1 MELHYARLLFTFTLT
16 SDLPDPHAFFVVRA
30 EFESAFR
37 SSLACRRSDCAGCV
51 PAAPCPFPA
60 TFGQQIAEDPEA
72 VRRHQKPPLPFI
84 FQFPVLPPSPNR
96 GTNHQLALHLVG
108 SAVQH
113 VSSYLCAVRVLV
125 ESRKG
130 RVLRVEAEAPGG
142 GRTPIDAAGGVP
154 LLSSQ
159 DPVLAGPLSTETVT
173 LQLLTPLKLV
183 NEGRLLKTFTFAQ
196 FARSLMRRISSL
208 AYHYEGAEPSL
219 DYRWLSQS
227 SEAVETLEYGCRL
240 VSWNGRPAGIAGTAV
255 FCGDLEPF
263 HLLLQLG
270 MATHLGKG
278 ASFGFGSY
286 RVES

>member
-16 SDLPDPHAFFVVRA
+16 SDIADPHAFFATRA
-30 EFESAFR
+30 EFEMAFR
-37 SSLACRRSDCAGCV
+37 NSLGCRRSDCTGCLS
-51 PAAPCPFPA
+51 AAPCPFPA
-60 TFGQQIAEDPEA
+60 TFGQQIANDPEA

-84 FQFPVLPPSPNR
+84 FQFPVLPLPPNS
-96 GTNHQLALHLVG
+96 GKSFQLALHLVG

-113 VSSYLCAVRVLV
+113 VSCYIAAVRVLV
-125 ESRKG
+125 ESKKG
-130 RVLRVEAEAPGG
+130 RVVNVEAEAPGG
-142 GRTPIDAAGGVP
+142 GVAPIDAAGVP

-159 DPVLAGPLSTETVT
+159 DPVLAGPLSTDTVT

-183 NEGRLLKTFTFAQ
+183 HEGRLLKNFTFAQ

-219 DYRWLSQS
+219 DYRWLSQT

-255 FCGDLEPF
+255 FGGDLEPF

>member
-16 SDLPDPHAFFVVRA
+16 SDLPDPHAFFATRA
-30 EFESAFR
+30 EFETAFR
-37 SSLACRRSDCAGCV
+37 NSLGCRRSDCTGCLL
-51 PAAPCPFPA
+51 APTCPFPA
-60 TFGQQIAEDPEA
+60 TFGQQIAKDPEA

-84 FQFPVLPPSPNR
+84 FQFPLLPFPPNR
-96 GTNHQLALHLVG
+96 GKSFQLALHLVG

-113 VSSYLCAVRVLV
+113 VADYINAVRVLV
-125 ESRKG
+125 ESKKG
-130 RVLRVEAEAPGG
+130 CVVKVEAEAPGG
-142 GRTPIDAAGGVP
+142 GTTPIDAAGIP

-183 NEGRLLKTFTFAQ
+183 HEGRLLKNFNFAQ

-227 SEAVETLEYGCRL
+227 SEAVETLEYSCSV
-240 VSWNGRPAGIAGTAV
+240 VSWNGRPAGITGSAV
-255 FCGDLEPF
+255 FGGDMEPF